1 MPPAVMPKRSIA
13 ESWCCEMASELGGAE
28 LAGGRLPRIIHENL
42 LNVSQSPRHV
52 NPQPYLST
60 LGITESID
68 LVTTK

>member
-28 LAGGRLPRIIHENL
+28 LAGGRLPRIMHENL
-42 LNVSQSPRHV
+42 PNVSQSPRYV

-60 LGITESID
+60 PSITNQ
-68 LVTTK
+68 LVS